1 MTRRRFHSRCWEM
14 VRVEREW
21 DFSMHSWFREGVILN
36 EDSDIHFTHA
46 YTSTISLSCMKCG
59 DCLERAC
66 DTACG
71 D

>member
-21 DFSMHSWFREGVILN
+21 DFSMHSGSRRGVILSA
-36 EDSDIHFTHA
+36 DSDIHFTHT
-46 YTSTISLSCMKCG
+46 YTGAIFPSCMKCR

-66 DTACG
+66 DTACA